1 MPLIHER
8 TIRVRYGECDALGH
22 VNNSHYLR
30 YMQEAAFDGSAA
42 AGYGVERY
50 AAMRRLWVARQTE
63 IEYLRPLHYGDS
75 VIVRTWIHDF
85 RKVTSRRMY
94 EMRLA
99 GTNEP
104 VATASTEWAFIDS
117 DSGRPALIPMDAVS
131 AYFPEGA
138 PPPAPARERFPPQPP
153 PPEGVYKI
161 RRRVAWVE
169 IDSAG
174 YVNNPVFLTYT
185 EDCGMSAIAHFKWPV
200 QRMIAEGC
208 AIVARKNQIEY
219 LQTAVLNDEIEIA
232 TWVSNVRRA
241 SATRHYTIARVSDG
255 VLLARVNT
263 LGVWMNLK
271 TGLPVRFPQELL
283 TDFAPNNVS

>member
-138 PPPAPARERFPPQPP
+138 PPPAPARERFPAQPP

-241 SATRHYTIARVSDG
+241 SATRHYTITRVSDG